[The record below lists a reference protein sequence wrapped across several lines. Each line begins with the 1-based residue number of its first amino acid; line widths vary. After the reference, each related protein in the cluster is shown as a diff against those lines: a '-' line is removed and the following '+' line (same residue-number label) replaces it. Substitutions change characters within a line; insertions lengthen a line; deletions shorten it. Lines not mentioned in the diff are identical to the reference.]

1 MVTSRSRHRQLSSLL
16 EATDQF
22 TRVGVSVNGS
32 HRNDVPCVNLW
43 LFLIMYRVLVMLVVS
58 LSEALPRRKN
68 EREYRA
74 IVPQLLPNYTTST
87 LPPAHQ
93 VNVYLSSMLN

>member
-1 MVTSRSRHRQLSSLL
+1 
-16 EATDQF
+16 
-22 TRVGVSVNGS
+22 
-32 HRNDVPCVNLW
+32 
-43 LFLIMYRVLVMLVVS
+43 MYRVLVMIVLS

-93 VNVYLSSMLN
+93 VNVYLSSFLN